1 MKLPRWQ
8 LPPDWPWLA
17 LSVVL
22 HTALLVF
29 LLLNREPTLTPAATD
44 EPAEVIQAH
53 VLDATRLEEEREAA
67 RAAQQAREEAARQRA
82 QEAARREAEEQARR
96 EAQAQERREA
106 EARRQREAEEQQR
119 REAEARR
126 EREAE
131 AQRQRE
137 AEAQARREAEER
149 ERREAEEQARREAE
163 ERERREA
170 EEQARQEAEE
180 RERREA
186 EAQARRE
193 AELAERLE
201 AEAQARR
208 TTELDRARS
217 RYVAAIRDRIRGNWR
232 LPSGESEEF
241 ECRVQVTQAPGG
253 QVLNVRIL
261 QSCGSSALDRSVES
275 AVLRSSPL
283 PSPPDPDVFA
293 RDIEFVFRPR

>member
-22 HTALLVF
+22 HMALLVF

-44 EPAEVIQAH
+44 QPAEVIQAH

-67 RAAQQAREEAARQRA
+67 RAAQRAREEAARQRA

-96 EAQAQERREA
+96 EAEAQQRREA
-106 EARRQREAEEQQR
+106 EARRQREAEEQRR
-119 REAEARR
+119 REAQAQRQ
-126 EREAE
+126 REAE

-137 AEAQARREAEER
+137 AEEQAQREAEER
-149 ERREAEEQARREAE
+149 ARREAEEQARREAE
-163 ERERREA
+163 EQARREA
-170 EEQARQEAEE
+170 EA

-193 AELAERLE
+193 AELAQRLE

-208 TTELDRARS
+208 ATELDRARS

-241 ECRVQVTQAPGG
+241 ECRVRVTQAPGG

-283 PSPPDPDVFA
+283 PSPPDPEVFA

>member
-22 HTALLVF
+22 HMALLVF

-44 EPAEVIQAH
+44 QPAEVIQAH

-67 RAAQQAREEAARQRA
+67 RAAQRAREEAARQRA

-96 EAQAQERREA
+96 EAEAQQRREA
-106 EARRQREAEEQQR
+106 EARRQREAEEQRR
-119 REAEARR
+119 REAQAQRQ
-126 EREAE
+126 REAE

-137 AEAQARREAEER
+137 AEEQARREAEER
-149 ERREAEEQARREAE
+149 ARREAEEQARREAE
-163 ERERREA
+163 EQARREA
-170 EEQARQEAEE
+170 EA

-193 AELAERLE
+193 AELAQRLE

-208 TTELDRARS
+208 ATELDRARS

-241 ECRVQVTQAPGG
+241 ECRVRVTQAPGG

-283 PSPPDPDVFA
+283 PSPPDPEVFA